1 MPTLTIQLPNLP
13 PVEHVLRDE
22 TMTIGRMKGNTI
34 ALDDASVS
42 ISHAKITRNGAD
54 FFVKDLNST
63 NGTMLNGQSIV
74 EAKLRDGD
82 QIKFGE
88 VIAYF
93 RAEPAFAG
101 TTSAPASAVPA
112 PQPAIQISHLPPA
125 TTPPPAPAPSTSFVS
140 KRLVTQAA
148 PAPTT
153 PLPTATPKSDKR
165 SFRRAKKKNAWL
177 LPTIGTAAA
186 LAVAGVLGWMFFG
199 GGEKNSSQPVAPP
212 PAANQKP
219 ISKPAPAEQQT
230 GPSLAE
236 LTRQLKSPD
245 AETRRHAAAELHA
258 RGTAAQEAI
267 PQLRDA
273 LKDSD
278 PDVRMWAALSLIN
291 NKSYDKAAVPILLQT
306 LHRDDPML
314 RQVACLSLA
323 LIPYDENEKSN
334 VVTALVEVG
343 AKDSDDDV
351 RRSAISAL
359 KIIAPE
365 VLNEK

>member
-88 VIAYF
+88 VVAYF
-93 RAEPAFAG
+93 RVEPTVAG
-101 TTSAPASAVPA
+101 TTSTPAKPAPT
-112 PQPAIQISHLPPA
+112 PQPAPA
-125 TTPPPAPAPSTSFVS
+125 APVTAPANPPPSPPQPSTSFVS
-140 KRLVTQAA
+140 TRLVTKAA
-148 PAPTT
+148 PAPA
-153 PLPTATPKSDKR
+153 PAKSEMR
-165 SFRRAKKKNAWL
+165 SVRRAKKKNAWVF
-177 LPTIGTAAA
+177 PAIGIVAA

-199 GGEKNSSQPVAPP
+199 GGEKNPGTTITPAPTAP
-212 PAANQKP
+212 SAANPKP
-219 ISKPAPAEQQT
+219 ISKPAITESSS
-230 GPSLAE
+230 GPSITE
-236 LTRQLKSPD
+236 LTKQLKSSD
-245 AETRRHAAAELHA
+245 VEVRRRAAAELHA
-258 RGTAAQEAI
+258 RGTTARDAV
-267 PQLRDA
+267 PQMREA

-291 NKSYDKAAVPILLQT
+291 NKFYDKATVPILLQT
-306 LHRDDPML
+306 LRRDDPML
-314 RQVACLSLA
+314 RQVSCLSLA
-323 LIPYDENEKSN
+323 LIPYDENEKTN
-334 VVTALVEVG
+334 VVAALIEVG
-343 AKDSDDDV
+343 AKDSDDEV

-359 KIIAPE
+359 RIIAPE